1 MNNITKYNDKLNI
14 VGNKIKF
21 YREKNGLSLSQLS
34 NALMLVGI
42 DIPKSSIQRIEVGR
56 RVVKDYELVG
66 IAKVFK
72 VTPNTLLKEFMEEI
86 E

>member
-66 IAKVFK
+66 ISKVFK
-72 VTPNTLLKEFMEEI
+72 VTPNVLLKEFMEEI

>member
-42 DIPKSSIQRIEVGR
+42 DIPKSSIQRIEVGG

-66 IAKVFK
+66 FAKVFK